1 MSFTRKPESASPLKF
16 PCSFPIKVM
25 GRHEPD
31 FEAQVVAMIRR
42 HVGDIPAGSVRS
54 RESSNGRFLSV
65 TVTVIAESREQLD
78 DVYRTLTGSDQV
90 LLVL

>member
-1 MSFTRKPESASPLKF
+1 MNSGKEPDSESPLRF

-25 GRHEPD
+25 GRHEAG
-31 FEAQVVAMIRR
+31 FEARVVAMINA
-42 HVGDIPAGSVRS
+42 HLGAAQEPSVRS

-65 TVTVIAESREQLD
+65 TVTVVAESREQLD
-78 DVYRTLTGSDQV
+78 DIYRTLTASEHV